1 MQKRI
6 LITGGSGLL
15 ALNWA
20 QVVKDHML
28 VTLGLNQRSVSISGV
43 DTRKINL
50 ESIDDFVH
58 TLEEIDPHFVIH
70 TVGLTSV
77 EKCEIDSRLAEHI
90 NVKLASNVAKAC
102 MLLGVRLVHISTDQ
116 LFAGEESFISEEQLV
131 ATVNI
136 YGKTKA
142 EAENQVLSIYP
153 QSLVIRTNFYGWG
166 TGYRRSFSDVII
178 DGLRARKTLY
188 LYRDIY
194 FTPILIRTAVEVVHE
209 LLDKKACGIFNV
221 VGNDRISKYD
231 FGVLIARE
239 FGLDSSKIYPALF
252 QDTKSLADR
261 PLDMSLSNHKI
272 RSFLDMKISGTEIQI
287 SQLRQQEIDGYALE
301 LLKL

>member
-20 QVVKDHML
+20 QVVKAHMF
-28 VTLGLNQRSVSISGV
+28 VTLGFHQRSVSISGV
-43 DTRKINL
+43 DTQKINL
-50 ESIDDFVH
+50 ESIDDFMR

-77 EKCEIDSRLAEHI
+77 EKCESDPKLAQHV

-102 MLLGVRLVHISTDQ
+102 MLLGVGLVHISTDQ
-116 LFAGEESFISEEQLV
+116 LFAGKESFVGEELR
-131 ATVNI
+131 AAPVNI

-142 EAENQVLSIYP
+142 EAEDQVLSIYP

-166 TGYRRSFSDVII
+166 TNYRRSFSDVII
-178 DGLRARKTLY
+178 DGLRSRRSLY
-188 LYRDIY
+188 LYRDVY
-194 FTPILIRTAVEVVHE
+194 FTPILIRTAVEIVHE

-221 VGNDRISKYD
+221 VGNDRISKYE
-231 FGVLIARE
+231 FGIRIARE
-239 FGLDSSKIYPALF
+239 FGLDSSNIHPALF

-261 PLDMSLSNHKI
+261 PLDMSLSNYKI
-272 RSFLDMKISGTEIQI
+272 RSFLDMKISNNEIQI
-287 SQLRQQEIDGYALE
+287 SQLRQQELDGYALE
-301 LLKL
+301 FLKL